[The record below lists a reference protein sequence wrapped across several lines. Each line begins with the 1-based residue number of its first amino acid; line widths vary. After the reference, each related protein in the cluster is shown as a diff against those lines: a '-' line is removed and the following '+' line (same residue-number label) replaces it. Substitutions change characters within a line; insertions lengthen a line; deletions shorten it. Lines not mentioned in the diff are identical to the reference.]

1 MLGGG
6 DEGEVGKVTTV
17 SNLNQRYIELGC
29 RIIESIPFGTQ
40 PVRTAV
46 QTGNCLNKCSDSV
59 TSEQLIKLD
68 VFYTAVQRCDCLN
81 SCLYSH
87 SYEKP

>member
-1 MLGGG
+1 MTPPLIDTAVVAAVGPCEGGEPG
-6 DEGEVGKVTTV
+6 G
-17 SNLNQRYIELGC
+17 

-59 TSEQLIKLD
+59 TSGI
-68 VFYTAVQRCDCLN
+68 VFVLT
-81 SCLYSH
+81 
-87 SYEKP
+87 